1 MSSKCKFCNSAID
14 ITGNN
19 YDKFNNASV
28 TLLAMAH
35 YAQSQALRAIRL
47 DSIRAWDGTAGPS
60 AGHGSSAIKL
70 IDELVS
76 RIYDS
81 KKISIG
87 L

>member
-1 MSSKCKFCNSAID
+1 MAIG
-14 ITGNN
+14 ITGSN
-19 YDKFNNASV
+19 YDKFDIASV
-28 TLLAMAH
+28 APLAMAQH
-35 YAQSQALRAIRL
+35 AQRQALRGKRS
-47 DSIRAWDGTAGPS
+47 DSIRAWEGTAGPS